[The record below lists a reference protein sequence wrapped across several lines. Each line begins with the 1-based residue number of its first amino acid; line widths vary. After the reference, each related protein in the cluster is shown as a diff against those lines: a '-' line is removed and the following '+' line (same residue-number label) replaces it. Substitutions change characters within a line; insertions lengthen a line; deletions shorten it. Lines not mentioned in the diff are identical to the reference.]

1 MADPI
6 EHIRQLLVERIR
18 QIIDDHRPDGLRTG
32 GGLTCSCG
40 AEGAVVEPKAL
51 SDHPHHVAEQIVDGL
66 GLKPHSIDEVKK
78 RIRYTTA
85 SLNWELTQLEGI
97 EC

>member
-6 EHIRQLLVERIR
+6 EHIRQPLVERIR
-18 QIIDDHRPDGLRTG
+18 QIIDDHRVCGFGADAR
-32 GGLTCSCG
+32 LTCSCG
-40 AEGAVVEPKAL
+40 AEGL
-51 SDHPHHVAEQIVDGL
+51 SDHPRHVAEQIVDGL

-85 SLNWELTQLEGI
+85 SLNWELTKLEGI